1 MCGNRTGDYYFKMN
15 LFIGKKK
22 LCSQKQFPQQKSS
35 SSDIKPETRFH
46 LGETN
51 INDVTL
57 CLKIRRLVS
66 FPRKGVKLS
75 QIVFGNDVGGRQE
88 EHWRNVLLHP
98 DTSCAM
104 WHEGHKYSKWSKLCL
119 KNKTLCLA
127 FRIRRF
133 SWNITFFDK
142 IIYCI
147 EWEMF
152 NCKL

>member
-22 LCSQKQFPQQKSS
+22 LCSQKQFHQQKSS
-35 SSDIKPETRFH
+35 SSDIHPKTRFH
-46 LGETN
+46 LGDTN
-51 INDVTL
+51 INDVSL

-98 DTSCAM
+98 DTSYAM
-104 WHEGHKYSKWSKLCL
+104 WHEGHKYSK
-119 KNKTLCLA
+119 
-127 FRIRRF
+127 
-133 SWNITFFDK
+133 
-142 IIYCI
+142 
-147 EWEMF
+147 
-152 NCKL
+152 